1 MPQTFPTKPSANYK
15 KKQSFKHVVHML
27 RVTFDDTS
35 KISMM
40 LREQVCQNP
49 AGTLS
54 RQDEV
59 LRVCRACR
67 PHRQLIASNAS
78 HNSAAVPSG
87 DDMFVRSPHQ
97 SSTLCWSGKAQWSV
111 PLLSVSFW
119 PDGAPHSSCATPR
132 SQLAQLRHVRFLS
145 RVYFVLYFQ
154 VTMDQPIPW
163 RGGPVCVS
171 SAQIRHSWL
180 QEEYDVVLCFTS
192 GPRCSPH

>member
-27 RVTFDDTS
+27 RVAFDDTS
-35 KISMM
+35 KFSTM

-49 AGTLS
+49 AGTLP

-59 LRVCRACR
+59 PRVCGACR
-67 PHRQLIASNAS
+67 PHHQLIASNAS
-78 HNSAAVPSG
+78 RNSAAVPSG

-119 PDGAPHSSCATPR
+119 PPTLTELLNPAVRHQEVSFPSSDTYSFC
-132 SQLAQLRHVRFLS
+132 
-145 RVYFVLYFQ
+145 
-154 VTMDQPIPW
+154 
-163 RGGPVCVS
+163 RGC
-171 SAQIRHSWL
+171 
-180 QEEYDVVLCFTS
+180 TS
-192 GPRCSPH
+192 FCTFK